1 MSRWHAVY
9 RRWVLARH
17 YRFAREHLIPYFFD
31 ALTAYS
37 LGLAAIG
44 VPRAAEAA
52 KALAELR
59 KHPLPSFNGLVEDV
73 FFAIDQQITEHW
85 GLEVAGTLRRGL
97 SRNDLDLTV
106 FRAFARD
113 RALLVLGDLLALR
126 RRMLLLADEHRET
139 LMVAYTHHRP
149 AQPTTLGHYLAG
161 LENLLS
167 RDTRRLWAALESA
180 NASPLGASSL
190 AGSPYRVDR
199 AMLARLLG
207 FTQAVENT
215 YDAVAAGDWAIE
227 LAQALAAL
235 GASLSRMA
243 RDLLFWAEREAFV
256 VGERVAQGSSI
267 MPQKQNPVIFEHVRA
282 LVAELIGGPQILLA
296 LNHNTA
302 YGDLNDHSTGVLEPL
317 ERLCHVAQGALEL
330 SRVALEE
337 SRFVPERLA
346 EGLADKSVLAS
357 ELVDVLVAEGYL
369 PLGEAYARVKR
380 MLTSL
385 AGEGRTLDQ
394 LSEADLA
401 AHLGFSDPDL
411 LAALEPRRFVERRR
425 VQGGAAFEAQINHL
439 RQARG
444 RLTQDRRAYNTLR
457 LHIRQARRWLG
468 EPEGL
473 LASSR
478 ESR

>member
-9 RRWVLARH
+9 RRWVLGRH
-17 YRFAREHLIPYFFD
+17 YRFAREHLVPYFFD

-73 FFAIDQQITEHW
+73 FFAIDQQLTEHW

-149 AQPTTLGHYLAG
+149 AQPTTLGHYLLG

-167 RDTRRLWAALESA
+167 RDTRRLWAAIQTT

-199 AMLARLLG
+199 EAMARLLG
-207 FTQAVENT
+207 FGKVVENT
-215 YDAVAAGDWAIE
+215 YDAVAAGDWALE

-267 MPQKQNPVIFEHVRA
+267 MPQKHNPVILEHVRA
-282 LVAELIGGPQILLA
+282 LVAELLGGPQILLA

-317 ERLCHVAQGALEL
+317 ERLFHLAQGALEL

-337 SRFVPERLA
+337 SRFVPERIA
-346 EGLADKSVLAS
+346 EGLADRSVVAS

-380 MLTSL
+380 MLAGL

-394 LSEADLA
+394 LGEADLA
-401 AHLGFSDPDL
+401 AYLGFGDPDL

-425 VQGGAAFEAQINHL
+425 VQGGAAPGAQIAHQ

-444 RLTQDRRAYNTLR
+444 RLTQDRRTYNALR
-457 LHIRQARRWLG
+457 LAIRQARRLLS
-468 EPEGL
+468 EPEAVLTAGKMAL
-473 LASSR
+473 
-478 ESR
+478 

>member
-1 MSRWHAVY
+1 M
-9 RRWVLARH
+9 
-17 YRFAREHLIPYFFD
+17 
-31 ALTAYS
+31 
-37 LGLAAIG
+37 
-44 VPRAAEAA
+44 
-52 KALAELR
+52 
-59 KHPLPSFNGLVEDV
+59 
-73 FFAIDQQITEHW
+73 
-85 GLEVAGTLRRGL
+85 
-97 SRNDLDLTV
+97 
-106 FRAFARD
+106 
-113 RALLVLGDLLALR
+113 
-126 RRMLLLADEHRET
+126 
-139 LMVAYTHHRP
+139 
-149 AQPTTLGHYLAG
+149 
-161 LENLLS
+161 
-167 RDTRRLWAALESA
+167 
-180 NASPLGASSL
+180 
-190 AGSPYRVDR
+190 
-199 AMLARLLG
+199 
-207 FTQAVENT
+207 
-215 YDAVAAGDWAIE
+215 
-227 LAQALAAL
+227 
-235 GASLSRMA
+235 
-243 RDLLFWAEREAFV
+243 FWAEREAFV

>member
-380 MLTSL
+380 MLAHL